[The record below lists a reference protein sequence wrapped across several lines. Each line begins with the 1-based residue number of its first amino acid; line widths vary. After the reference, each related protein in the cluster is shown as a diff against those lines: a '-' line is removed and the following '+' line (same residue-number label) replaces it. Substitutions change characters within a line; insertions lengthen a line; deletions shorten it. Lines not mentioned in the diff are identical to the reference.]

1 MFMNNIDSSSS
12 TSTSSIIDI
21 VSLSKRLC
29 SQAESLRARL
39 QESIDD
45 DLSAA
50 VKIAET
56 AVNNDVIVPL
66 LAMMQCVERDAEN
79 DFRPIVRGGDEGNCD
94 PDSNSSSALTDMAD
108 VALLT
113 LSDLYM
119 VAEAFLKSN
128 GWIPVDESATVQGGI
143 VYEHEGSGE
152 QTDEPEVDGMT
163 WQMKLMLAI
172 PVLNY
177 PGCVE
182 GRVVW
187 AAAVVY
193 YQRLHTTG
201 IQEHA
206 HADYY
211 MQQFDLECEPT
222 GAGVVNSCVAV
233 VDVLKS
239 DEDGHSSRMRGTY
252 HGCWHGLYAE
262 AVGEMDM
269 STSIGQVLESWTDT
283 TLTGLSDTKSSARLL
298 VLGLASG
305 QLISFLQQH
314 NPNVQ
319 LQVVEASSTAVDIA
333 VKYYNLHP
341 SVLDCVTVV
350 DPLEY
355 VKSQCLK
362 GGEFDTIIVNV
373 CSIEELFPTFLLNNI
388 FFNGLMSMLSNHPS
402 ATLLVNSGVS
412 VDTVV
417 ALVDDACKHGH
428 RHGHMLVL
436 REHLLRDHADI
447 GNEGVIVA
455 ARQREWSLS
464 AADWQREYMGEQF
477 QSSGAMAMAD
487 AQRTQVVRLEKF
499 LSVQDIQLIHR
510 VAKDTLASTSG
521 IIENALTSPSEG
533 VQVHTASWKVLYL
546 QHNDVFQRKLP
557 ALRQRILEAIRTV
570 DKCNWSLFDNVDHVN
585 IRVVEYHQMDEFG
598 ELADP
603 KHYDL
608 NSLLTMDIMLSEEGA
623 FEGGDLQT
631 EEADGTLKKHEFKQG
646 DALVFVSHKP
656 HCVGRVR
663 AGRRN
668 VMVLEFWY
676 GPERQCPHRCERFGQ
691 EICTKD
697 PAQHLYTQEHP
708 HSHSQHDEQQLE
720 QRNTPPSIPLPFRLG
735 SVSVCKEGSREIL
748 ELLWEPNGNADDEV
762 EVVPEKL
769 TSVTEE
775 VEDDNMDEVWDLFD

>member
-1 MFMNNIDSSSS
+1 MFINNLDDSSS
-12 TSTSSIIDI
+12 SSIIDI

-45 DLSAA
+45 DDLSSA

-56 AVNNDVIVPL
+56 AVTNDVIVPL

-79 DFRPIVRGGDEGNCD
+79 DFRPIVVRGGDDG
-94 PDSNSSSALTDMAD
+94 NSSSAAAALTDMAD

-128 GWIPVDESATVQGGI
+128 GWIPVDNESAPVQGGI

-152 QTDEPEVDGMT
+152 QTDEPELDNGTT

-172 PVLNY
+172 PVLIY

-187 AAAVVY
+187 AADVVY
-193 YQRLHTTG
+193 YQRLHTTCSATG
-201 IQEHA
+201 IQ
-206 HADYY
+206 DYL
-211 MQQFDLECEPT
+211 QQFDLECEPT
-222 GAGVVNSCVAV
+222 TGAGVTITNSCVAV

-239 DEDGHSSRMRGTY
+239 DEDGQGSCMRGTY

-283 TLTGLSDTKSSARLL
+283 TLVGLSDTTSSARVL
-298 VLGLASG
+298 VIGLASG

-341 SVLDCVTVV
+341 SMLDCVTVA

-373 CSIEELFPTFLLNNI
+373 CSIEELFPTFLLNDTC
-388 FFNGLMSMLSNHPS
+388 FNGLMAMLSNHPS
-402 ATLLVNSGVS
+402 ATLLVNSGIS
-412 VDTVV
+412 ADTVV

-436 REHLLRDHADI
+436 REHLLRDADR
-447 GNEGVIVA
+447 GNTGVIVA

-487 AQRTQVVRLEKF
+487 AQRTQVVRLDKF
-499 LSVQDIQLIHR
+499 LSVQDIQLIHS
-510 VAKDTLASTSG
+510 VAKDTLASSSG
-521 IIENALTSPSEG
+521 IIESALTSPSEG
-533 VQVHTASWKVLYL
+533 VQVHTDSWKVLYL

-585 IRVVEYHQMDEFG
+585 IRVVEYHQMNEFG

-631 EEADGTLKKHEFKQG
+631 EEADGTLKTHEFNQG

-697 PAQHLYTQEHP
+697 PAQHLYTQAHP
-708 HSHSQHDEQQLE
+708 HLHSQHEHEHEHKLE
-720 QRNTPPSIPLPFRLG
+720 QGNSPSIPLPFRLG
-735 SVSVCKEGSREIL
+735 SVAVCKEGSREIL
-748 ELLWEPNGNADDEV
+748 ELLWEPNGNADIEV
-762 EVVPEKL
+762 EAVPDK
-769 TSVTEE
+769 VTEE
-775 VEDDNMDEVWDLFD
+775 VEDDMDEVWALFD